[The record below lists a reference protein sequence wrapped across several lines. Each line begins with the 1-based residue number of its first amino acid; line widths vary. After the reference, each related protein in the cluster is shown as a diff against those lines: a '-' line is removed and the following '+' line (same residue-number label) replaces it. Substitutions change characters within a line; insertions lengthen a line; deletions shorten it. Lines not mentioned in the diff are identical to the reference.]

1 MSEPIKF
8 FASVDQVQGGDEEIR
23 LVLHV
28 KDSPADLA
36 AAVNMLGKLNRV
48 LRVGAYL
55 GTGEDALAEFVAA
68 IPQIKT
74 GVQFRRDKPPVIRLD
89 VPASAS
95 IQALHLVGYDDRVI
109 RFEIEDEG
117 EKPQKEQRPKAEKK
131 PKGPKGP
138 YSYFWQYL
146 NPNSREG
153 GSGFVTL
160 PGVRGEIEEYR
171 ATESEDVWTLLHRVF
186 GVDGYTLAYTSP
198 QQVFEKFEGNTR
210 VAMFVERAM
219 KFQEERLK
227 QIANMEG
234 QDG

>member
-8 FASVDQVQGGDEEIR
+8 FASVDQVQGGDEEVR
-23 LVLHV
+23 LVLLV

-48 LRVGAYL
+48 LRVAAYL
-55 GTGEDALAEFVAA
+55 GSGEDTLAEFVAA

-74 GVQFRRDKPPVIRLD
+74 GVQFRSTKPPVIKLD
-89 VPASAS
+89 IPARDATK
-95 IQALHLVGYDDRVI
+95 ALRLVGYNERIV
-109 RFEIEDEG
+109 RFEVEDEG
-117 EKPQKEQRPKAEKK
+117 EKPTKEQRPKAEKK
-131 PKGPKGP
+131 AKRPKGP
-138 YSYFWQYL
+138 YAYFWEYL
-146 NPNSREG
+146 HPDG
-153 GSGFVTL
+153 GKGGAGFHTL
-160 PGVRGEIEEYR
+160 PGVREAIER
-171 ATESEDVWTLLHRVF
+171 LRRTDTEPVWELLHRVF
-186 GVDGYTLAYTSP
+186 GVGGYTLAYTSP